1 MQKEIHVNSYVK
13 RDGTHVKEHYRNI
26 DVHESIM
33 PEPQE
38 DPWRIDE
45 NPDAEKDPKEM
56 GPIYYFGGAPVLEG
70 GIEVDVF
77 PDELPIP
84 TGGGEVI
91 GTVISIALGVG
102 LTAAKIAYEVY
113 QAGEAANTALVSKLE
128 PKLHTAVN
136 KIENTLAQFEKM
148 ADNQLKQL
156 VNTKDNQEYSKLL
169 KSYTEQKAIN
179 QNMKQSV
186 GRIKYAAEH
195 KNYQAVYEELQ
206 NYQSDFEK
214 VSKRI
219 RQEQPLKKA
228 EMPTINLYNSAPVST
243 PYMNNYLP
251 QNQLSPQI
259 SKNIIDAGTTFTKLL
274 HVMPDATELWRA
286 SSSDFKV
293 SKGYINK
300 NGNLVYS
307 VSKLPSQE
315 LQKIVSDKLMEQLG
329 VSDAPGIIFQP
340 DSSISQAISNSAEM
354 KSYFKQ
360 NLDKLL
366 RKQIIQKG
374 STNFV
379 STSNLHNAL
388 GHADILY
395 SYIDANGN
403 FHSVIM
409 DTYDFNKGESNL
421 LVQWARAVQEAK
433 LNRPYYT
440 LSIIII
446 PISDWLNWLN

>member
-219 RQEQPLKKA
+219 QQEQPLNTLSK
-228 EMPTINLYNSAPVST
+228 TIANKFYPNNSSPN
-243 PYMNNYLP
+243 MNNSSVKKYF
-251 QNQLSPQI
+251 
-259 SKNIIDAGTTFTKLL
+259 DAKGKKSLL
-274 HVMPDATELWRA
+274 DGSIKVASASSSVKDAAALWRA

-293 SKGYINK
+293 SGDYISK

-307 VSKLPSQE
+307 VSELPSQE
-315 LQKIVSDKLMEQLG
+315 LQKIVSEKLMGQLG

-340 DSSISQAISNSAEM
+340 DSSLSQAISNSPEM

-360 NLDKLL
+360 NFDKLL
-366 RKQIIQKG
+366 RKQVIQKG
-374 STNFV
+374 STNFI

-395 SYIDANGN
+395 SYIDANGD
-403 FHSVIM
+403 FHSVVM
-409 DTYDFNKGESNL
+409 DTYDFNPNDPSK
-421 LVQWARAVQEAK
+421 VVRMARTAQEAGIIR
-433 LNRPYYT
+433 NYFT
-440 LSIIII
+440 LCLITI
-446 PISDWLNWLN
+446 PFSDWLVWFN

>member
-1 MQKEIHVNSYVK
+1 MQKEIQVNSYVK

-45 NPDAEKDPKEM
+45 NPDAEKDPKET

-113 QAGEAANTALVSKLE
+113 QAAETANTALVSKLE

-206 NYQSDFEK
+206 NYRSDFKE
-214 VSKRI
+214 VSRRI
-219 RQEQPLKKA
+219 QQEQPLNTLSS
-228 EMPTINLYNSAPVST
+228 TIANKFYPNTSSPNTNYSSIKGYTGAKGAKLILDGLTTVSNSM
-243 PYMNNYLP
+243 Y
-251 QNQLSPQI
+251 
-259 SKNIIDAGTTFTKLL
+259 
-274 HVMPDATELWRA
+274 PDAAQLWKA
-286 SSSDFKV
+286 SSSNFKV
-293 SKGYINK
+293 SSNYINK
-300 NGNLVYS
+300 NGNIVYS
-307 VSKLPSQE
+307 VSELPSQE
-315 LQKIVSDKLMEQLG
+315 LQTIVSNKLMGQLG

-340 DSSISQAISNSAEM
+340 DSSLSQAISNSAEM
-354 KSYFKQ
+354 KAYFKQ

-366 RKQIIQKG
+366 HKQIIQKG
-374 STNFV
+374 SMKLRKNF
-379 STSNLHNAL
+379 NLYAAL
-388 GHADILY
+388 KNVDILY
-395 SYIDANGN
+395 SYIDVNGD

-409 DTYDFNKGESNL
+409 DTYDFNKGEANW

-440 LSIIII
+440 LSIVII
-446 PISDWLNWLN
+446 PISEWLNWLD